1 MTITGLALR
10 CLIVYGYLLAA
21 VRLTGKGP
29 MRRATPFDFVIG
41 IVLGNLA
48 DNAIWGNVPQSEFY
62 VAVLALLGTRLL
74 FGAPLRRRRVSIDHT
89 SD

>member
-1 MTITGLALR
+1 MTIAELALR

-21 VRLTGKGP
+21 VRLTGRGS
-29 MRRATPFDFVIG
+29 MRRARPFDFVIG

-48 DNAIWGNVPQSEFY
+48 DNAIWGNIPQSEFY
-62 VAVLALLGTRLL
+62 VAVMALLGSRLL
-74 FGAPLRRRRVSIDHT
+74 FGVPLGRRRMSIDDT